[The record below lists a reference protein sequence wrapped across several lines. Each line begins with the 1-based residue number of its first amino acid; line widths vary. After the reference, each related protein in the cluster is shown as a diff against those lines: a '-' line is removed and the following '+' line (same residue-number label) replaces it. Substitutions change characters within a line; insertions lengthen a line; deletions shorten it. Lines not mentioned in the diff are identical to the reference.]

1 MRVAVYRN
9 LNREK
14 QGKPDCWSI
23 AEVSST
29 GGSIRKVFKKY
40 GESILLT
47 NCVAHVVE
55 SGRQRVLRDKR
66 RAVHAWIVGDLVG
79 VDGPDRTGER
89 VTYNPY
95 RLPTFHFADSQ
106 SPFLGCET
114 LSFNR
119 DGQAHKI

>member
-1 MRVAVYRN
+1 MSVAVYRN

-14 QGKPDCWSI
+14 QGKPDSWSI

-29 GGSIRKVFKKY
+29 GGSVGKVLGY
-40 GESILLT
+40 AESILFT
-47 NCVAHVVE
+47 NCRAHVSE
-55 SGRQRVLRDKR
+55 KGRQRVLRDKR
-66 RAVHAWIVGDLVG
+66 RAVHAWIVGELVG
-79 VDGPDRTGER
+79 VDGPDRIGER

-106 SPFLGCET
+106 TAFSGCDA

-119 DGQAHKI
+119 DGKATQI

>member
-14 QGKPDCWSI
+14 QGKPDSWSI

-29 GGSIRKVFKKY
+29 GGSVGKVLGY
-40 GESILLT
+40 AESILFT
-47 NCVAHVVE
+47 NCRAHVSE
-55 SGRQRVLRDKR
+55 KGRQRVLRDKR
-66 RAVHAWIVGDLVG
+66 RAVHAWIVGELVG
-79 VDGPDRTGER
+79 VDGPDRIGDR

-95 RLPTFHFADSQ
+95 RLPTFHYADTQ
-106 SPFLGCET
+106 SAFSGCQT

-119 DGQAHKI
+119 DGQAHQI